1 MRLFHKKLVELAM
14 VSEGEDIEVFREA
27 VVSILEVIK
36 SKSKPTKTYSSS
48 IETDLTNRTWRV
60 DFEIKTRFPSVA
72 QFYDDIMTLETVIDC
87 LDLMLRREFP
97 KRLEMRL
104 MNSEGEPVESPDY
117 RPFLT
122 AEILG
127 AFVNKYIDLYGL
139 TFIAER
145 FKELYD
151 ELMAYVYSEKRE
163 NIVVSPLRNF
173 ELDGIEEAS
182 VDEYKIR
189 KLTEWEIKQL
199 IAFGETLGSVFA

>member
-1 MRLFHKKLVELAM
+1 M

-48 IETDLTNRTWRV
+48 IETDLTNRTWWV

-72 QFYDDIMTLETVIDC
+72 QFYDDIMALETVKDC

-97 KRLEMRL
+97 KRLEIRVV
-104 MNSEGEPVESPDY
+104 NSEGEPVESPDY

-127 AFVNKYIDLYGL
+127 AFVNKYVDLYGL

-173 ELDGIEEAS
+173 ELDGIELN
-182 VDEYKIR
+182 V
-189 KLTEWEIKQL
+189 IK
-199 IAFGETLGSVFA
+199 